1 MEEKR
6 KQYEQPVKY
15 ELSTSETMIM
25 KVIWDAGEDICVPDL
40 TEGLRVRFG
49 KDYKRTSI
57 GTFLSKMADKGFLTT
72 YRVGRLAYVHALRDE
87 EEYRDDLIR
96 RETEFWFDGKL
107 SKMVA
112 AMGDSRGI
120 TKEEA
125 DKIRSIL
132 DDMDD

>member
-1 MEEKR
+1 MCIR
-6 KQYEQPVKY
+6 
-15 ELSTSETMIM
+15 
-25 KVIWDAGEDICVPDL
+25 DR

-112 AMGDSRGI
+112 AMGDLSLI
-120 TKEEA
+120 H
-125 DKIRSIL
+125 IL
-132 DDMDD
+132 DEINQWLIGNSLSNRN